1 MPKKT
6 AKTETKTE
14 ATPSPASPVAAGS
27 GFETTAVVGLPK
39 FNPHTRPASGATEQV
54 STTPIRQS
62 YEDVQRA
69 ARGPG
74 VEEWKQADKL
84 RADLAE
90 LYNTLRED
98 DRYAPEY
105 KAESAWK
112 RYEETRAQV
121 EKLAPEARQKML
133 KSAEGLERMSI
144 PTPECEGI
152 ITKDTNK
159 LLLRAH
165 ERDRLEGLISRQHK
179 MADKGPLKGKSPAD
193 VLKEEYERGLR
204 DGGPGGGATVR
215 AVIGLV
221 RDWGLDLDGVV
232 DAQRKAHHRGALED
246 AHSARIRADMIGRT
260 VPEPPASLKKGT
272 QGGSPRRNTGTY
284 AGAPR
289 TLVPREK
296 PTLFKKQRPLWK

>member
-1 MPKKT
+1 MI
-6 AKTETKTE
+6 
-14 ATPSPASPVAAGS
+14 AT
-27 GFETTAVVGLPK
+27 
-39 FNPHTRPASGATEQV
+39 
-54 STTPIRQS
+54 
-62 YEDVQRA
+62 YESVQGD

-74 VEEWKQADKL
+74 VEEWRQVDKA
-84 RADLAE
+84 RSDLSE
-90 LYNTLRED
+90 LYRSLSDD
-98 DRYAPEY
+98 DRYAHEFKTE
-105 KAESAWK
+105 KAWAA
-112 RYEETRAQV
+112 YERTRAHV
-121 EKLAPEARQKML
+121 DKLAPLARRKML
-133 KSAEGLERMSI
+133 KSAKSLERMSI

-165 ERDRLEGLISRQHK
+165 ERGRLEGLISRQHK